1 MSLNRKLEDWQA
13 AGLIDAQAVAA
24 IRAHEARESR
34 PVALWAAIG
43 LGLLALAL
51 GIVLIVAAG
60 WDRIPAAIKLAGNLV
75 LVIAAAQTVF
85 RAQRGS
91 WLAEGALVV
100 LAALVLAGL
109 ALHAQVW
116 QLTGP
121 LWQLL
126 GWWALLMSPA
136 ILLAGSTR
144 LTAYLW
150 AAMLAALALS
160 FALDSAA
167 PAYMKGWPPALL
179 PFLLY
184 LSATPK
190 GAPPPKFRDGVR
202 EAGLALTLGA
212 ASLAQ
217 LAWSMPVS
225 SHDAVQVLSHSV
237 WTLVIATVTFF
248 IVREDR
254 TVVRTALAAS
264 AIAVLLVLIPHSDS
278 LLPRLVGALS
288 FLAMWGAIAMA
299 ADRDGWTTLF
309 GIAIAAIALRILI
322 VYFELFGGLATTGF
336 GLVGGGVLLILLA
349 VGWSRVVR
357 KART

>member
-1 MSLNRKLEDWQA
+1 MSLNRKLDDWQA

-60 WDRIPAAIKLAGNLV
+60 WDRIPAAIKLGGNLL
-75 LVIAAAQTVF
+75 LVIAAALTVF
-85 RAQRGS
+85 RAPRGG
-91 WLAEGALVV
+91 WLTEGALVM

-136 ILLAGSTR
+136 ILFTGSTR

-150 AAMLAALALS
+150 TAMLAALSVTFATDTRGQMLIEGLPVALP
-160 FALDSAA
+160 FALI
-167 PAYMKGWPPALL
+167 ALASRKPL
-179 PFLLY
+179 PQ
-184 LSATPK
+184 S
-190 GAPPPKFRDGVR
+190 FRGGLR
-202 EAGLALTLGA
+202 EAGLLILLGG
-212 ASLAQ
+212 ASLAHFAWAAPITSTESLRL
-217 LAWSMPVS
+217 LA
-225 SHDAVQVLSHSV
+225 DAPLPLAAAATAFAMVTEDVR
-237 WTLVIATVTFF
+237 VIRTILAATVA
-248 IVREDR
+248 
-254 TVVRTALAAS
+254 AL
-264 AIAVLLVLIPHSDS
+264 LLLLIPHPDA

-288 FLAMWGAIAMA
+288 FLAMWGAIAVA

-322 VYFELFGGLATTGF
+322 IYFELFGGLATTGF

-349 VGWSRVVR
+349 VGWSRLVR
-357 KART
+357 KARP